1 MAKILIVEDSE
12 DFRSSIAKVLTISGH
27 EVRLAANGREGLA
40 GVLAETPELILTDI
54 QMPELDGASFLEV
67 VRSYLRLTV
76 PVVVLTGVED
86 GPLIDRIRAQK
97 VNSILI
103 KGKASPADI
112 QAAVK
117 EALVSLPN

>member
-1 MAKILIVEDSE
+1 
-12 DFRSSIAKVLTISGH
+12 
-27 EVRLAANGREGLA
+27 
-40 GVLAETPELILTDI
+40 
-54 QMPELDGASFLEV
+54 MPELDGASFLEV

-86 GPLIDRIRAQK
+86 GPLVDRIREQK
-97 VNSILI
+97 VNSILV